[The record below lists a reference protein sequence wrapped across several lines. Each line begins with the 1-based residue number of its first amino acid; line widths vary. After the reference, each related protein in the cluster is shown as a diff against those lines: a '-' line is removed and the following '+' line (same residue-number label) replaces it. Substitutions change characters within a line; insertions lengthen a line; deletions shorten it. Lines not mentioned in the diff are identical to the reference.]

1 MSPPCTQLNA
11 THSLEIN
18 DVTLLRGNFKVFDSL
33 TLQLNEPRIGLIGD
47 NGAGKSS
54 LFRMICGLDSP
65 RTGSVKVRGFEA
77 RQANSK
83 RPGLVGMMFQNP
95 DDQIIFPTVEEEL
108 ALGLSTSGISRR
120 EAIAKSRVFLNSR
133 GLAHWSERTIGSLS
147 QGQRQ
152 HVCWLALMIASPE
165 VLLLD
170 EPFASLD
177 LPGQALLS
185 LDIARASQ
193 QVIVSTHLL
202 QHVRHFER
210 VIWLDKG
217 RVRADD
223 SGQIVCTAYESDVA
237 TRLAAQALSFNEG
250 PADMVESVHY

>member
-1 MSPPCTQLNA
+1 MSILQAKSNA
-11 THSLEIN
+11 ISLLDIH
-18 DVTLLRGNFKVFDSL
+18 DVTLLRGSCKVFDAL

-54 LFRMICGLDSP
+54 LFRMICGLDTPQS
-65 RTGSVKVRGFEA
+65 GSVRVRHIDA
-77 RQANSK
+77 HQVNSK
-83 RPGLVGMMFQNP
+83 RPGMVGMMFQNP

-108 ALGLSTSGISRR
+108 ALGLSPSGISRR
-120 EAIAKSRVFLNSR
+120 EAITRARDFLASR

-165 VLLLD
+165 LLLLD

-177 LPGQALLS
+177 LPGQALLGM
-185 LDIARASQ
+185 DIAKASQ

-202 QHVRHFER
+202 HHVRSFER

-217 RVRADD
+217 QVRADG
-223 SGQIVCTAYESDVA
+223 SGQSICAAYESDVA
-237 TRLAAQALSFNEG
+237 ARLAAQALSFNDG
-250 PADMVESVHY
+250 LPDSPESIH